1 MVAGERFEGC
11 GLHFRGSWGHF
22 GGLGA
27 VLEGLGARIEGSVAL
42 LDANMAEK
50 RNKSAKK
57 IALAGSRYHLGSGK
71 IGPRGGPRWA
81 KGEPNGG
88 KMGVKIASRMEIDFQ
103 AMLDAKMVRKF

>member
-50 RNKSAKK
+50 SNKNAKK
-57 IALAGSRYHLGSGK
+57 SRWPGIREFRRSFLEPRAPPWGDLSFSNTVNLPAGSQ
-71 IGPRGGPRWA
+71 PGGA
-81 KGEPNGG
+81 
-88 KMGVKIASRMEIDFQ
+88 A
-103 AMLDAKMVRKF
+103 L

>member
-27 VLEGLGARIEGSVAL
+27 VLEGIGARIEGSVAL

-50 RNKSAKK
+50 SNKSAKK
-57 IALAGSRYHLGSGK
+57 VVSVNVTHPLGEGNW
-71 IGPRGGPRWA
+71 RQEAAQGGPKGSQMEA
-81 KGEPNGG
+81 KWE
-88 KMGVKIASRMEIDFQ
+88 
-103 AMLDAKMVRKF
+103 